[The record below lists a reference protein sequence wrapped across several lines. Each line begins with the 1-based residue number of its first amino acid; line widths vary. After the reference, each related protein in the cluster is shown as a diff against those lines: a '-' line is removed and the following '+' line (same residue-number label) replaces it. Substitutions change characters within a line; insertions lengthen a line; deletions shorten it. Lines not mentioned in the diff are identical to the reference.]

1 MFKYF
6 IPCVLLLM
14 SCKEG
19 YKADYEVKAELELID
34 TLQMRVQTI
43 RTWLD
48 YMPLEEIQERK
59 DIIKHNYEFCDSRYR
74 EKNMVVDLETAQLM
88 DEYKSYGKLYGKAID
103 SFKPIVM
110 EIEELLIQLK
120 TLKESAHSKDYE
132 KETFLTYFRKE
143 KEDVTKLYTLADK
156 ILKPIK
162 DTDLAFDRA
171 QKKVEGICEGLK
183 DGNYDANRA
192 TGAGSEGEDD

>member
-6 IPCVLLLM
+6 IPCLFLLM
-14 SCKEG
+14 SCKDG

-74 EKNMVVDLETAQLM
+74 EKNLIVDLETAQLM

-120 TLKESAHSKDYE
+120 TLKES
-132 KETFLTYFRKE
+132 
-143 KEDVTKLYTLADK
+143 V
-156 ILKPIK
+156 KPSI
-162 DTDLAFDRA
+162 T
-171 QKKVEGICEGLK
+171 C
-183 DGNYDANRA
+183 
-192 TGAGSEGEDD
+192 

>member
-6 IPCVLLLM
+6 IPCLFLLM
-14 SCKEG
+14 SCKDG

-74 EKNMVVDLETAQLM
+74 EKNLIVDLETAQLM

-143 KEDVTKLYTLADK
+143 KEDVTLL
-156 ILKPIK
+156 
-162 DTDLAFDRA
+162 
-171 QKKVEGICEGLK
+171 
-183 DGNYDANRA
+183 
-192 TGAGSEGEDD
+192 

>member
-6 IPCVLLLM
+6 IPCLFLLM
-14 SCKEG
+14 SCKDG

-74 EKNMVVDLETAQLM
+74 EKNLIVDLETAQLM

-110 EIEELLIQLK
+110 EIE
-120 TLKESAHSKDYE
+120 
-132 KETFLTYFRKE
+132 
-143 KEDVTKLYTLADK
+143 
-156 ILKPIK
+156 
-162 DTDLAFDRA
+162 
-171 QKKVEGICEGLK
+171 
-183 DGNYDANRA
+183 
-192 TGAGSEGEDD
+192 

>member
-6 IPCVLLLM
+6 IPCLFLLM
-14 SCKEG
+14 SCKDG
-19 YKADYEVKAELELID
+19 YKADYEVKAELELI
-34 TLQMRVQTI
+34 

-48 YMPLEEIQERK
+48 YIPLEEIQERK

-74 EKNMVVDLETAQLM
+74 EKNLIVDLETAQLM

-143 KEDVTKLYTLADK
+143 KEDVTLLYTLADK
-156 ILKPIK
+156 ILKPLK
-162 DTDLAFDRA
+162 ETDLAYERA
-171 QKKVEGICEGLK
+171 QKKVEGICESLK
-183 DGNYDANRA
+183 D
-192 TGAGSEGEDD
+192 E